1 MTDRDAGQKKSMV
14 GRINET
20 ICKLRMSRIKWK
32 PDFVINMPVS

>member
-20 ICKLRMSRIKWK
+20 IGKLRLIRIK
-32 PDFVINMPVS
+32 

>member
-20 ICKLRMSRIKWK
+20 IGKLRLVRIK
-32 PDFVINMPVS
+32 